1 MQIEF
6 EIDQQRLTRTSDA
19 YLIEG
24 SKNFVECI
32 FSFSSDWAELDKWAL
47 FKRDNNTYEIYIED
61 NKCLVPIQCTSAEG
75 EFTIS
80 VVGRKNAENV
90 TGTASDKLLTVRGSE
105 FVGGMGEEGRLT
117 ETYLVEVLGEVK
129 DLREKAAT
137 SEANAAE
144 SAQNAKGYADKAKEY
159 SESVNV
165 YIPSVSQDGVMTW
178 TNKAGLANPTPVNV
192 KGERGEKGEQGAKGD
207 TGATGAKGER
217 GEQGPQGLQGAKG
230 EKGEK
235 GDAFK
240 YTDFTAAQLAAL
252 KGPQGDRGLQ
262 GERGETGPRGATGPQ
277 GAKGDKGDAFTYAD
291 FTQEQLAGLKGPQG
305 DKGLQGL
312 QGERGERGLQGL
324 QGIQGVKGDTGT
336 PATVRIGTVE
346 TGAAGTSAS
355 VTNSGTASAAVFDF
369 IIPKGDKGATGD
381 RGPQGLQGAQGLRGE
396 KGEKGDQGTGV
407 TIKGKYDSLSA
418 LMAAHPTGKDGDAY
432 MVGVNLYAWSGT
444 EWIDC
449 GNIQGAKGERG
460 EQGPQGLQGA
470 KGEKGEKGDAFKYTD
485 FTAAQLA
492 ALKGPQ
498 GDRGLQGERGETG
511 PRGATGPQG
520 AKGDKGDAF
529 TYADFTQEQLAG
541 LKGPQG
547 DKGLQG
553 LQGERGERGL
563 QGLQGIQ
570 GVKGDTGTPATVR
583 IGTVE
588 TGAAGTSASVTNS
601 GTASAAVF
609 DFIIPKGDK
618 GATGDRGPQ
627 GLQGAKGEKGEKGE
641 KGDAF
646 TYNDF
651 TEEQLARLKGAKGDK
666 GDVGPQGLR
675 GEKGEQ
681 GVKGEQ
687 GLKGDT
693 GPKGETGEQGA
704 KGDTGTPATIKVG
717 TVKTGAAGTSVTVSN
732 SGTASAAVFDF
743 VIPRG
748 DKGDTGP
755 QGLQG
760 IQGATGATGPQGER
774 GPQGLQGERG
784 LQGLQGPKGNDGA
797 AGAAGAAATIKVGVV
812 TTGAAGTAAKVTN
825 SGTTSAAVLDFV
837 IPQGPKGDKGEQ
849 GAGSIVAVD
858 SELSSTSTNPV
869 QNKVVKA
876 AIDTVKKNMSQGF
889 QTVTDSI
896 PTKVSALENDA
907 EYLKKGANI
916 WVERYYTYVK
926 SGTSDAP
933 QVHVAQYTTSTGSFV
948 IDLGYFTSNLTGGQS
963 LVFTAYIQSTSDTA
977 GTLTINNAGTIKY
990 IGAAS
995 DLAITKAGLLL
1006 TVLMTKDWNDVVT
1019 SILQASKL
1027 GGGA

>member
-230 EKGEK
+230 EKG
-235 GDAFK
+235 DAFK

-460 EQGPQGLQGA
+460 E
-470 KGEKGEKGDAFKYTD
+470 
-485 FTAAQLA
+485 
-492 ALKGPQ
+492 
-498 GDRGLQGERGETG
+498 
-511 PRGATGPQG
+511 
-520 AKGDKGDAF
+520 
-529 TYADFTQEQLAG
+529 
-541 LKGPQG
+541 
-547 DKGLQG
+547 
-553 LQGERGERGL
+553 
-563 QGLQGIQ
+563 
-570 GVKGDTGTPATVR
+570 
-583 IGTVE
+583 
-588 TGAAGTSASVTNS
+588 
-601 GTASAAVF
+601 
-609 DFIIPKGDK
+609 
-618 GATGDRGPQ
+618 
-627 GLQGAKGEKGEKGE
+627 
-641 KGDAF
+641 
-646 TYNDF
+646 
-651 TEEQLARLKGAKGDK
+651 
-666 GDVGPQGLR
+666 
-675 GEKGEQ
+675 
-681 GVKGEQ
+681 
-687 GLKGDT
+687 
-693 GPKGETGEQGA
+693 
-704 KGDTGTPATIKVG
+704 
-717 TVKTGAAGTSVTVSN
+717 
-732 SGTASAAVFDF
+732 
-743 VIPRG
+743 
-748 DKGDTGP
+748 
-755 QGLQG
+755 
-760 IQGATGATGPQGER
+760 R

-889 QTVTDSI
+889 QAVTDSI

-948 IDLGYFTSNLTGGQS
+948 IDLGYFTSNLNGGQS

-1019 SILQASKL
+1019 SIVQASKL
-1027 GGGA
+1027 S

>member
-207 TGATGAKGER
+207 TG
-217 GEQGPQGLQGAKG
+217 
-230 EKGEK
+230 
-235 GDAFK
+235 
-240 YTDFTAAQLAAL
+240 
-252 KGPQGDRGLQ
+252 
-262 GERGETGPRGATGPQ
+262 
-277 GAKGDKGDAFTYAD
+277 
-291 FTQEQLAGLKGPQG
+291 
-305 DKGLQGL
+305 
-312 QGERGERGLQGL
+312 
-324 QGIQGVKGDTGT
+324 T

-355 VTNSGTASAAVFDF
+355 VANSGTASAAVFDF

-418 LMAAHPTGKDGDAY
+418 LMAAHPTGKNGDAY

-449 GNIQGAKGERG
+449 GNIQGPKGERG

-470 KGEKGEKGDAFKYTD
+470 KGDKGET
-485 FTAAQLA
+485 
-492 ALKGPQ
+492 
-498 GDRGLQGERGETG
+498 
-511 PRGATGPQG
+511 
-520 AKGDKGDAF
+520 
-529 TYADFTQEQLAG
+529 
-541 LKGPQG
+541 
-547 DKGLQG
+547 
-553 LQGERGERGL
+553 
-563 QGLQGIQ
+563 
-570 GVKGDTGTPATVR
+570 
-583 IGTVE
+583 
-588 TGAAGTSASVTNS
+588 
-601 GTASAAVF
+601 
-609 DFIIPKGDK
+609 
-618 GATGDRGPQ
+618 
-627 GLQGAKGEKGEKGE
+627 GEKGE

-666 GDVGPQGLR
+666 GDVGPQGPQGLR

-907 EYLKKGANI
+907 GYLTEHQSLAD
-916 WVERYYTYVK
+916 YVK
-926 SGTSDAP
+926 KTDIPSVPTKVSDLTLDIPFARTDTANTFTGLLTATSA
-933 QVHVAQYTTSTGSFV
+933 AFGLGSFGQEV
-948 IDLGYFTSNLTGGQS
+948 FDMPSLTGYNNVTPTKSTALIIAKGNLT
-963 LVFTAYIQSTSDTA
+963 LNMVHLIPATNRFTVFTAYILSSADY
-977 GTLTINNAGTIKY
+977 TLDIESLDSIEYVGK
-990 IGAAS
+990 AS
-995 DLAITKAGLLL
+995 DSAITSAGLLL
-1006 TVLMTKDWNDVVT
+1006 NIAIINNSNGYTTGIV
-1019 SILQASKL
+1019 QASKL

>member
-470 KGEKGEKGDAFKYTD
+470 KGEKGEKG
-485 FTAAQLA
+485 
-492 ALKGPQ
+492 
-498 GDRGLQGERGETG
+498 
-511 PRGATGPQG
+511 
-520 AKGDKGDAF
+520 
-529 TYADFTQEQLAG
+529 
-541 LKGPQG
+541 
-547 DKGLQG
+547 
-553 LQGERGERGL
+553 
-563 QGLQGIQ
+563 
-570 GVKGDTGTPATVR
+570 
-583 IGTVE
+583 
-588 TGAAGTSASVTNS
+588 
-601 GTASAAVF
+601 
-609 DFIIPKGDK
+609 
-618 GATGDRGPQ
+618 
-627 GLQGAKGEKGEKGE
+627 E

-760 IQGATGATGPQGER
+760 IQGATGATGPQGAKGDKGDAFTYADFTQEQLAGLK
-774 GPQGLQGERG
+774 GPQGDKGLQGLQGERG

>member
-381 RGPQGLQGAQGLRGE
+381 RGPQGLQG
-396 KGEKGDQGTGV
+396 
-407 TIKGKYDSLSA
+407 
-418 LMAAHPTGKDGDAY
+418 
-432 MVGVNLYAWSGT
+432 
-444 EWIDC
+444 
-449 GNIQGAKGERG
+449 
-460 EQGPQGLQGA
+460 
-470 KGEKGEKGDAFKYTD
+470 
-485 FTAAQLA
+485 
-492 ALKGPQ
+492 
-498 GDRGLQGERGETG
+498 
-511 PRGATGPQG
+511 
-520 AKGDKGDAF
+520 
-529 TYADFTQEQLAG
+529 
-541 LKGPQG
+541 
-547 DKGLQG
+547 
-553 LQGERGERGL
+553 
-563 QGLQGIQ
+563 
-570 GVKGDTGTPATVR
+570 
-583 IGTVE
+583 
-588 TGAAGTSASVTNS
+588 
-601 GTASAAVF
+601 
-609 DFIIPKGDK
+609 
-618 GATGDRGPQ
+618 
-627 GLQGAKGEKGEKGE
+627 
-641 KGDAF
+641 
-646 TYNDF
+646 
-651 TEEQLARLKGAKGDK
+651 
-666 GDVGPQGLR
+666 
-675 GEKGEQ
+675 
-681 GVKGEQ
+681 
-687 GLKGDT
+687 
-693 GPKGETGEQGA
+693 
-704 KGDTGTPATIKVG
+704 
-717 TVKTGAAGTSVTVSN
+717 
-732 SGTASAAVFDF
+732 
-743 VIPRG
+743 
-748 DKGDTGP
+748 
-755 QGLQG
+755 
-760 IQGATGATGPQGER
+760 
-774 GPQGLQGERG
+774 ERG

>member
-6 EIDQQRLTRTSDA
+6 GIDQQRLTRTSDA

-217 GEQGPQGLQGAKG
+217 GEQGPQGLQGA
-230 EKGEK
+230 KGEK

-470 KGEKGEKGDAFKYTD
+470 KGEKGEKG
-485 FTAAQLA
+485 
-492 ALKGPQ
+492 
-498 GDRGLQGERGETG
+498 
-511 PRGATGPQG
+511 
-520 AKGDKGDAF
+520 
-529 TYADFTQEQLAG
+529 
-541 LKGPQG
+541 
-547 DKGLQG
+547 
-553 LQGERGERGL
+553 
-563 QGLQGIQ
+563 
-570 GVKGDTGTPATVR
+570 
-583 IGTVE
+583 
-588 TGAAGTSASVTNS
+588 
-601 GTASAAVF
+601 
-609 DFIIPKGDK
+609 
-618 GATGDRGPQ
+618 
-627 GLQGAKGEKGEKGE
+627 E

-666 GDVGPQGLR
+666 GDVGPQGPQGLR

>member
-192 KGERGEKGEQGAKGD
+192 KGERGEKGEQGAKG
-207 TGATGAKGER
+207 
-217 GEQGPQGLQGAKG
+217 

-262 GERGETGPRGATGPQ
+262 GERGETGPR

-470 KGEKGEKGDAFKYTD
+470 KGEKGEKG
-485 FTAAQLA
+485 
-492 ALKGPQ
+492 
-498 GDRGLQGERGETG
+498 
-511 PRGATGPQG
+511 
-520 AKGDKGDAF
+520 
-529 TYADFTQEQLAG
+529 
-541 LKGPQG
+541 
-547 DKGLQG
+547 
-553 LQGERGERGL
+553 
-563 QGLQGIQ
+563 
-570 GVKGDTGTPATVR
+570 
-583 IGTVE
+583 
-588 TGAAGTSASVTNS
+588 
-601 GTASAAVF
+601 
-609 DFIIPKGDK
+609 
-618 GATGDRGPQ
+618 
-627 GLQGAKGEKGEKGE
+627 E

-760 IQGATGATGPQGER
+760 IQGATGATGPQGEQ

>member
-6 EIDQQRLTRTSDA
+6 EIDGMRLTRTSDA

-24 SKNFVECI
+24 SENFIECV
-32 FSFSSDWAELDKWAL
+32 FSFSSDWNELDKWAL

-217 GEQGPQGLQGAKG
+217 GEQGPQGLQGA
-230 EKGEK
+230 KGEK

-460 EQGPQGLQGA
+460 
-470 KGEKGEKGDAFKYTD
+470 
-485 FTAAQLA
+485 
-492 ALKGPQ
+492 
-498 GDRGLQGERGETG
+498 
-511 PRGATGPQG
+511 
-520 AKGDKGDAF
+520 
-529 TYADFTQEQLAG
+529 
-541 LKGPQG
+541 
-547 DKGLQG
+547 
-553 LQGERGERGL
+553 
-563 QGLQGIQ
+563 
-570 GVKGDTGTPATVR
+570 
-583 IGTVE
+583 
-588 TGAAGTSASVTNS
+588 
-601 GTASAAVF
+601 
-609 DFIIPKGDK
+609 
-618 GATGDRGPQ
+618 DRGPQ
-627 GLQGAKGEKGEKGE
+627 GLQGAKGDKGETGE

-666 GDVGPQGLR
+666 GDVGPQGPQGLR

-717 TVKTGAAGTSVTVSN
+717 TVKTGAAGTSVTISN

-948 IDLGYFTSNLTGGQS
+948 IDLGYFTSNLKGGQS

-1019 SILQASKL
+1019 SIVQASKL
-1027 GGGA
+1027 S

>member
-217 GEQGPQGLQGAKG
+217 GEQ
-230 EKGEK
+230 
-235 GDAFK
+235 
-240 YTDFTAAQLAAL
+240 
-252 KGPQGDRGLQ
+252 
-262 GERGETGPRGATGPQ
+262 
-277 GAKGDKGDAFTYAD
+277 
-291 FTQEQLAGLKGPQG
+291 
-305 DKGLQGL
+305 
-312 QGERGERGLQGL
+312 
-324 QGIQGVKGDTGT
+324 
-336 PATVRIGTVE
+336 
-346 TGAAGTSAS
+346 
-355 VTNSGTASAAVFDF
+355 
-369 IIPKGDKGATGD
+369 
-381 RGPQGLQGAQGLRGE
+381 
-396 KGEKGDQGTGV
+396 
-407 TIKGKYDSLSA
+407 
-418 LMAAHPTGKDGDAY
+418 
-432 MVGVNLYAWSGT
+432 
-444 EWIDC
+444 
-449 GNIQGAKGERG
+449 
-460 EQGPQGLQGA
+460 
-470 KGEKGEKGDAFKYTD
+470 
-485 FTAAQLA
+485 
-492 ALKGPQ
+492 
-498 GDRGLQGERGETG
+498 
-511 PRGATGPQG
+511 
-520 AKGDKGDAF
+520 
-529 TYADFTQEQLAG
+529 
-541 LKGPQG
+541 
-547 DKGLQG
+547 
-553 LQGERGERGL
+553 
-563 QGLQGIQ
+563 
-570 GVKGDTGTPATVR
+570 
-583 IGTVE
+583 
-588 TGAAGTSASVTNS
+588 
-601 GTASAAVF
+601 
-609 DFIIPKGDK
+609 
-618 GATGDRGPQ
+618 GPQ

>member
-24 SKNFVECI
+24 SENFIECV
-32 FSFSSDWAELDKWAL
+32 FAFSSDWDELDKWAL

-230 EKGEK
+230 DKGEK

-305 DKGLQGL
+305 ERGPQGL

-355 VTNSGTASAAVFDF
+355 VANSGTASAAVFDF

-470 KGEKGEKGDAFKYTD
+470 KGEKGEKGEKGDAFTYNDFTEEQLARLKGAKGDKGDAFKYTD

-511 PRGATGPQG
+511 PR
-520 AKGDKGDAF
+520 
-529 TYADFTQEQLAG
+529 
-541 LKGPQG
+541 
-547 DKGLQG
+547 
-553 LQGERGERGL
+553 
-563 QGLQGIQ
+563 
-570 GVKGDTGTPATVR
+570 
-583 IGTVE
+583 
-588 TGAAGTSASVTNS
+588 
-601 GTASAAVF
+601 
-609 DFIIPKGDK
+609 
-618 GATGDRGPQ
+618 
-627 GLQGAKGEKGEKGE
+627 
-641 KGDAF
+641 
-646 TYNDF
+646 
-651 TEEQLARLKGAKGDK
+651 
-666 GDVGPQGLR
+666 
-675 GEKGEQ
+675 
-681 GVKGEQ
+681 
-687 GLKGDT
+687 
-693 GPKGETGEQGA
+693 
-704 KGDTGTPATIKVG
+704 
-717 TVKTGAAGTSVTVSN
+717 
-732 SGTASAAVFDF
+732 
-743 VIPRG
+743 
-748 DKGDTGP
+748 
-755 QGLQG
+755 
-760 IQGATGATGPQGER
+760 GATGPQGER

-916 WVERYYTYVK
+916 RVERYYTYVK

>member
-460 EQGPQGLQGA
+460 
-470 KGEKGEKGDAFKYTD
+470 
-485 FTAAQLA
+485 
-492 ALKGPQ
+492 
-498 GDRGLQGERGETG
+498 
-511 PRGATGPQG
+511 
-520 AKGDKGDAF
+520 
-529 TYADFTQEQLAG
+529 
-541 LKGPQG
+541 
-547 DKGLQG
+547 
-553 LQGERGERGL
+553 
-563 QGLQGIQ
+563 
-570 GVKGDTGTPATVR
+570 
-583 IGTVE
+583 
-588 TGAAGTSASVTNS
+588 
-601 GTASAAVF
+601 
-609 DFIIPKGDK
+609 
-618 GATGDRGPQ
+618 DRGPQ
-627 GLQGAKGEKGEKGE
+627 GLQGAKGDKGETGE

-666 GDVGPQGLR
+666 GDVGPQGPQGLR

-717 TVKTGAAGTSVTVSN
+717 TVKTGAAGTSVTISN

-760 IQGATGATGPQGER
+760 IQGATGATGPQGDR

-916 WVERYYTYVK
+916 CVERYYTYVK

-948 IDLGYFTSNLTGGQS
+948 IDLGYFTSNLNGGQS

-1019 SILQASKL
+1019 SIVQASKL
-1027 GGGA
+1027 S

>member
-470 KGEKGEKGDAFKYTD
+470 KGEKGEKG
-485 FTAAQLA
+485 
-492 ALKGPQ
+492 
-498 GDRGLQGERGETG
+498 
-511 PRGATGPQG
+511 
-520 AKGDKGDAF
+520 
-529 TYADFTQEQLAG
+529 
-541 LKGPQG
+541 
-547 DKGLQG
+547 
-553 LQGERGERGL
+553 
-563 QGLQGIQ
+563 
-570 GVKGDTGTPATVR
+570 
-583 IGTVE
+583 
-588 TGAAGTSASVTNS
+588 
-601 GTASAAVF
+601 
-609 DFIIPKGDK
+609 
-618 GATGDRGPQ
+618 
-627 GLQGAKGEKGEKGE
+627 E

-1019 SILQASKL
+1019 SIVQASKL
-1027 GGGA
+1027 S

>member
-230 EKGEK
+230 DKGEK

-305 DKGLQGL
+305 ERGPQGL

-336 PATVRIGTVE
+336 PATVRIGTVK
-346 TGAAGTSAS
+346 TGAAGTS
-355 VTNSGTASAAVFDF
+355 VTVSNSGTASAAVFDF
-369 IIPKGDKGATGD
+369 VIPRGDKGDT
-381 RGPQGLQGAQGLRGE
+381 GPQGLQG
-396 KGEKGDQGTGV
+396 
-407 TIKGKYDSLSA
+407 
-418 LMAAHPTGKDGDAY
+418 
-432 MVGVNLYAWSGT
+432 
-444 EWIDC
+444 
-449 GNIQGAKGERG
+449 IQGATGATGPQGERG
-460 EQGPQGLQGA
+460 PQ
-470 KGEKGEKGDAFKYTD
+470 
-485 FTAAQLA
+485 
-492 ALKGPQ
+492 
-498 GDRGLQGERGETG
+498 GLQGERGETG

-547 DKGLQG
+547 ERGPQG

-583 IGTVE
+583 I
-588 TGAAGTSASVTNS
+588 
-601 GTASAAVF
+601 
-609 DFIIPKGDK
+609 
-618 GATGDRGPQ
+618 
-627 GLQGAKGEKGEKGE
+627 
-641 KGDAF
+641 
-646 TYNDF
+646 
-651 TEEQLARLKGAKGDK
+651 
-666 GDVGPQGLR
+666 
-675 GEKGEQ
+675 
-681 GVKGEQ
+681 
-687 GLKGDT
+687 
-693 GPKGETGEQGA
+693 
-704 KGDTGTPATIKVG
+704 G

>member
-6 EIDQQRLTRTSDA
+6 EIDGMRLTRTSDA
-19 YLIEG
+19 YVIEG
-24 SKNFVECI
+24 SKNFVECV
-32 FSFSSDWAELDKWAL
+32 FSFSSDWNELDKWAL
-47 FKRDNNTYEIYIED
+47 FKRNNNTYEIFIEN

-80 VVGRKNAENV
+80 VVGRKNAKNV

-230 EKGEK
+230 DKGEK

-277 GAKGDKGDAFTYAD
+277 GTKGDKGDAFTYAD

-305 DKGLQGL
+305 L

-324 QGIQGVKGDTGT
+324 QGIQGIQGVKGDTGT

-355 VTNSGTASAAVFDF
+355 VANSGTASAAVFDF

-418 LMAAHPTGKDGDAY
+418 LMAAHPTGKGGDAY

-449 GNIQGAKGERG
+449 GNIQGPKGERG

-470 KGEKGEKGDAFKYTD
+470 KGD
-485 FTAAQLA
+485 
-492 ALKGPQ
+492 
-498 GDRGLQGERGETG
+498 
-511 PRGATGPQG
+511 
-520 AKGDKGDAF
+520 
-529 TYADFTQEQLAG
+529 
-541 LKGPQG
+541 
-547 DKGLQG
+547 
-553 LQGERGERGL
+553 
-563 QGLQGIQ
+563 
-570 GVKGDTGTPATVR
+570 
-583 IGTVE
+583 
-588 TGAAGTSASVTNS
+588 
-601 GTASAAVF
+601 
-609 DFIIPKGDK
+609 
-618 GATGDRGPQ
+618 
-627 GLQGAKGEKGEKGE
+627 KGEKGE

-774 GPQGLQGERG
+774 GPRGLQGERG

-858 SELSSTSTNPV
+858 SELLSTSTNPV

-1019 SILQASKL
+1019 SIVQASKL
-1027 GGGA
+1027 S

>member
-207 TGATGAKGER
+207 TGATG
-217 GEQGPQGLQGAKG
+217 
-230 EKGEK
+230 
-235 GDAFK
+235 
-240 YTDFTAAQLAAL
+240 
-252 KGPQGDRGLQ
+252 
-262 GERGETGPRGATGPQ
+262 PQ

-460 EQGPQGLQGA
+460 EQ
-470 KGEKGEKGDAFKYTD
+470 
-485 FTAAQLA
+485 
-492 ALKGPQ
+492 
-498 GDRGLQGERGETG
+498 
-511 PRGATGPQG
+511 
-520 AKGDKGDAF
+520 
-529 TYADFTQEQLAG
+529 
-541 LKGPQG
+541 
-547 DKGLQG
+547 
-553 LQGERGERGL
+553 
-563 QGLQGIQ
+563 
-570 GVKGDTGTPATVR
+570 
-583 IGTVE
+583 
-588 TGAAGTSASVTNS
+588 
-601 GTASAAVF
+601 
-609 DFIIPKGDK
+609 
-618 GATGDRGPQ
+618 GPQ

>member
-470 KGEKGEKGDAFKYTD
+470 KGEKGEKG
-485 FTAAQLA
+485 
-492 ALKGPQ
+492 
-498 GDRGLQGERGETG
+498 
-511 PRGATGPQG
+511 
-520 AKGDKGDAF
+520 
-529 TYADFTQEQLAG
+529 
-541 LKGPQG
+541 
-547 DKGLQG
+547 
-553 LQGERGERGL
+553 
-563 QGLQGIQ
+563 
-570 GVKGDTGTPATVR
+570 
-583 IGTVE
+583 
-588 TGAAGTSASVTNS
+588 
-601 GTASAAVF
+601 
-609 DFIIPKGDK
+609 
-618 GATGDRGPQ
+618 
-627 GLQGAKGEKGEKGE
+627 E

-1027 GGGA
+1027 GSGT

>member
-217 GEQGPQGLQGAKG
+217 GE
-230 EKGEK
+230 
-235 GDAFK
+235 
-240 YTDFTAAQLAAL
+240 
-252 KGPQGDRGLQ
+252 
-262 GERGETGPRGATGPQ
+262 
-277 GAKGDKGDAFTYAD
+277 
-291 FTQEQLAGLKGPQG
+291 
-305 DKGLQGL
+305 
-312 QGERGERGLQGL
+312 RGLQGL

-449 GNIQGAKGERG
+449 GNIQGPKGERG
-460 EQGPQGLQGA
+460 EQ
-470 KGEKGEKGDAFKYTD
+470 
-485 FTAAQLA
+485 
-492 ALKGPQ
+492 
-498 GDRGLQGERGETG
+498 
-511 PRGATGPQG
+511 
-520 AKGDKGDAF
+520 
-529 TYADFTQEQLAG
+529 
-541 LKGPQG
+541 
-547 DKGLQG
+547 
-553 LQGERGERGL
+553 
-563 QGLQGIQ
+563 
-570 GVKGDTGTPATVR
+570 
-583 IGTVE
+583 
-588 TGAAGTSASVTNS
+588 
-601 GTASAAVF
+601 
-609 DFIIPKGDK
+609 
-618 GATGDRGPQ
+618 GPQ

-666 GDVGPQGLR
+666 GDVGPQGPQGLR

-704 KGDTGTPATIKVG
+704 KGDNGTPATIKVG

-760 IQGATGATGPQGER
+760 IQGATGATGPQGDR

-858 SELSSTSTNPV
+858 SELLSTSTNPV

>member
-1 MQIEF
+1 M
-6 EIDQQRLTRTSDA
+6 
-19 YLIEG
+19 
-24 SKNFVECI
+24 
-32 FSFSSDWAELDKWAL
+32 
-47 FKRDNNTYEIYIED
+47 
-61 NKCLVPIQCTSAEG
+61 
-75 EFTIS
+75 
-80 VVGRKNAENV
+80 
-90 TGTASDKLLTVRGSE
+90 
-105 FVGGMGEEGRLT
+105 
-117 ETYLVEVLGEVK
+117 
-129 DLREKAAT
+129 
-137 SEANAAE
+137 
-144 SAQNAKGYADKAKEY
+144 
-159 SESVNV
+159 
-165 YIPSVSQDGVMTW
+165 
-178 TNKAGLANPTPVNV
+178 
-192 KGERGEKGEQGAKGD
+192 
-207 TGATGAKGER
+207 
-217 GEQGPQGLQGAKG
+217 
-230 EKGEK
+230 
-235 GDAFK
+235 
-240 YTDFTAAQLAAL
+240 
-252 KGPQGDRGLQ
+252 
-262 GERGETGPRGATGPQ
+262 
-277 GAKGDKGDAFTYAD
+277 
-291 FTQEQLAGLKGPQG
+291 
-305 DKGLQGL
+305 
-312 QGERGERGLQGL
+312 
-324 QGIQGVKGDTGT
+324 
-336 PATVRIGTVE
+336 
-346 TGAAGTSAS
+346 
-355 VTNSGTASAAVFDF
+355 
-369 IIPKGDKGATGD
+369 
-381 RGPQGLQGAQGLRGE
+381 
-396 KGEKGDQGTGV
+396 
-407 TIKGKYDSLSA
+407 
-418 LMAAHPTGKDGDAY
+418 
-432 MVGVNLYAWSGT
+432 
-444 EWIDC
+444 
-449 GNIQGAKGERG
+449 
-460 EQGPQGLQGA
+460 
-470 KGEKGEKGDAFKYTD
+470 
-485 FTAAQLA
+485 
-492 ALKGPQ
+492 
-498 GDRGLQGERGETG
+498 
-511 PRGATGPQG
+511 
-520 AKGDKGDAF
+520 
-529 TYADFTQEQLAG
+529 
-541 LKGPQG
+541 
-547 DKGLQG
+547 
-553 LQGERGERGL
+553 
-563 QGLQGIQ
+563 
-570 GVKGDTGTPATVR
+570 
-583 IGTVE
+583 
-588 TGAAGTSASVTNS
+588 
-601 GTASAAVF
+601 
-609 DFIIPKGDK
+609 
-618 GATGDRGPQ
+618 
-627 GLQGAKGEKGEKGE
+627 
-641 KGDAF
+641 
-646 TYNDF
+646 
-651 TEEQLARLKGAKGDK
+651 
-666 GDVGPQGLR
+666 R

-1027 GGGA
+1027 GSGT

>member
-207 TGATGAKGER
+207 TGATGAKG
-217 GEQGPQGLQGAKG
+217 
-230 EKGEK
+230 
-235 GDAFK
+235 
-240 YTDFTAAQLAAL
+240 
-252 KGPQGDRGLQ
+252 
-262 GERGETGPRGATGPQ
+262 
-277 GAKGDKGDAFTYAD
+277 DKGDAFTYAD

-432 MVGVNLYAWSGT
+432 MVGINLYAWSGT

-460 EQGPQGLQGA
+460 EQ
-470 KGEKGEKGDAFKYTD
+470 
-485 FTAAQLA
+485 
-492 ALKGPQ
+492 
-498 GDRGLQGERGETG
+498 
-511 PRGATGPQG
+511 
-520 AKGDKGDAF
+520 
-529 TYADFTQEQLAG
+529 
-541 LKGPQG
+541 
-547 DKGLQG
+547 
-553 LQGERGERGL
+553 
-563 QGLQGIQ
+563 
-570 GVKGDTGTPATVR
+570 
-583 IGTVE
+583 
-588 TGAAGTSASVTNS
+588 
-601 GTASAAVF
+601 
-609 DFIIPKGDK
+609 
-618 GATGDRGPQ
+618 GPQ

>member
-470 KGEKGEKGDAFKYTD
+470 KGEKGEKG
-485 FTAAQLA
+485 
-492 ALKGPQ
+492 
-498 GDRGLQGERGETG
+498 
-511 PRGATGPQG
+511 
-520 AKGDKGDAF
+520 
-529 TYADFTQEQLAG
+529 
-541 LKGPQG
+541 
-547 DKGLQG
+547 
-553 LQGERGERGL
+553 
-563 QGLQGIQ
+563 
-570 GVKGDTGTPATVR
+570 
-583 IGTVE
+583 
-588 TGAAGTSASVTNS
+588 
-601 GTASAAVF
+601 
-609 DFIIPKGDK
+609 
-618 GATGDRGPQ
+618 
-627 GLQGAKGEKGEKGE
+627 E

-774 GPQGLQGERG
+774 GPQGLQGA
-784 LQGLQGPKGNDGA
+784 QGLRGE
-797 AGAAGAAATIKVGVV
+797 
-812 TTGAAGTAAKVTN
+812 
-825 SGTTSAAVLDFV
+825 
-837 IPQGPKGDKGEQ
+837 KGDKGEQ

>member
-230 EKGEK
+230 EKG
-235 GDAFK
+235 DAFK

-460 EQGPQGLQGA
+460 EQ
-470 KGEKGEKGDAFKYTD
+470 
-485 FTAAQLA
+485 
-492 ALKGPQ
+492 
-498 GDRGLQGERGETG
+498 
-511 PRGATGPQG
+511 
-520 AKGDKGDAF
+520 
-529 TYADFTQEQLAG
+529 
-541 LKGPQG
+541 
-547 DKGLQG
+547 
-553 LQGERGERGL
+553 
-563 QGLQGIQ
+563 
-570 GVKGDTGTPATVR
+570 
-583 IGTVE
+583 
-588 TGAAGTSASVTNS
+588 
-601 GTASAAVF
+601 
-609 DFIIPKGDK
+609 
-618 GATGDRGPQ
+618 GPQ

>member
-207 TGATGAKGER
+207 TG
-217 GEQGPQGLQGAKG
+217 
-230 EKGEK
+230 
-235 GDAFK
+235 
-240 YTDFTAAQLAAL
+240 
-252 KGPQGDRGLQ
+252 
-262 GERGETGPRGATGPQ
+262 
-277 GAKGDKGDAFTYAD
+277 
-291 FTQEQLAGLKGPQG
+291 
-305 DKGLQGL
+305 
-312 QGERGERGLQGL
+312 
-324 QGIQGVKGDTGT
+324 T

-449 GNIQGAKGERG
+449 GNIQGPKGERG
-460 EQGPQGLQGA
+460 EQ
-470 KGEKGEKGDAFKYTD
+470 
-485 FTAAQLA
+485 
-492 ALKGPQ
+492 
-498 GDRGLQGERGETG
+498 
-511 PRGATGPQG
+511 
-520 AKGDKGDAF
+520 
-529 TYADFTQEQLAG
+529 
-541 LKGPQG
+541 
-547 DKGLQG
+547 
-553 LQGERGERGL
+553 
-563 QGLQGIQ
+563 
-570 GVKGDTGTPATVR
+570 
-583 IGTVE
+583 
-588 TGAAGTSASVTNS
+588 
-601 GTASAAVF
+601 
-609 DFIIPKGDK
+609 
-618 GATGDRGPQ
+618 GPQ

-666 GDVGPQGLR
+666 GDVGPQGPQGLR

-704 KGDTGTPATIKVG
+704 KGDNGTPATIKVG

-760 IQGATGATGPQGER
+760 IQGATGATGPQGDR

-858 SELSSTSTNPV
+858 SELLSTSTNPV

>member
-460 EQGPQGLQGA
+460 EQGPQGLQG
-470 KGEKGEKGDAFKYTD
+470 
-485 FTAAQLA
+485 
-492 ALKGPQ
+492 
-498 GDRGLQGERGETG
+498 
-511 PRGATGPQG
+511 
-520 AKGDKGDAF
+520 
-529 TYADFTQEQLAG
+529 
-541 LKGPQG
+541 
-547 DKGLQG
+547 
-553 LQGERGERGL
+553 
-563 QGLQGIQ
+563 
-570 GVKGDTGTPATVR
+570 
-583 IGTVE
+583 
-588 TGAAGTSASVTNS
+588 
-601 GTASAAVF
+601 
-609 DFIIPKGDK
+609 
-618 GATGDRGPQ
+618 
-627 GLQGAKGEKGEKGE
+627 
-641 KGDAF
+641 
-646 TYNDF
+646 
-651 TEEQLARLKGAKGDK
+651 
-666 GDVGPQGLR
+666 
-675 GEKGEQ
+675 
-681 GVKGEQ
+681 
-687 GLKGDT
+687 
-693 GPKGETGEQGA
+693 
-704 KGDTGTPATIKVG
+704 
-717 TVKTGAAGTSVTVSN
+717 
-732 SGTASAAVFDF
+732 
-743 VIPRG
+743 
-748 DKGDTGP
+748 
-755 QGLQG
+755 
-760 IQGATGATGPQGER
+760 
-774 GPQGLQGERG
+774 
-784 LQGLQGPKGNDGA
+784 PKGNDGA

-1019 SILQASKL
+1019 SIVQASKL
-1027 GGGA
+1027 S

>member
-369 IIPKGDKGATGD
+369 
-381 RGPQGLQGAQGLRGE
+381 
-396 KGEKGDQGTGV
+396 
-407 TIKGKYDSLSA
+407 
-418 LMAAHPTGKDGDAY
+418 
-432 MVGVNLYAWSGT
+432 
-444 EWIDC
+444 
-449 GNIQGAKGERG
+449 
-460 EQGPQGLQGA
+460 
-470 KGEKGEKGDAFKYTD
+470 
-485 FTAAQLA
+485 
-492 ALKGPQ
+492 
-498 GDRGLQGERGETG
+498 
-511 PRGATGPQG
+511 
-520 AKGDKGDAF
+520 
-529 TYADFTQEQLAG
+529 
-541 LKGPQG
+541 
-547 DKGLQG
+547 
-553 LQGERGERGL
+553 
-563 QGLQGIQ
+563 
-570 GVKGDTGTPATVR
+570 
-583 IGTVE
+583 
-588 TGAAGTSASVTNS
+588 
-601 GTASAAVF
+601 
-609 DFIIPKGDK
+609 
-618 GATGDRGPQ
+618 
-627 GLQGAKGEKGEKGE
+627 
-641 KGDAF
+641 
-646 TYNDF
+646 
-651 TEEQLARLKGAKGDK
+651 
-666 GDVGPQGLR
+666 
-675 GEKGEQ
+675 
-681 GVKGEQ
+681 
-687 GLKGDT
+687 
-693 GPKGETGEQGA
+693 
-704 KGDTGTPATIKVG
+704 
-717 TVKTGAAGTSVTVSN
+717 
-732 SGTASAAVFDF
+732 

-849 GAGSIVAVD
+849 GASSIVAVD

-933 QVHVAQYTTSTGSFV
+933 QVHVAQYTTSKGSFV

-990 IGAAS
+990 IDAAS

>member
-6 EIDQQRLTRTSDA
+6 GIDQQRLTRTSDA

-235 GDAFK
+235 G
-240 YTDFTAAQLAAL
+240 
-252 KGPQGDRGLQ
+252 
-262 GERGETGPRGATGPQ
+262 
-277 GAKGDKGDAFTYAD
+277 
-291 FTQEQLAGLKGPQG
+291 
-305 DKGLQGL
+305 
-312 QGERGERGLQGL
+312 
-324 QGIQGVKGDTGT
+324 
-336 PATVRIGTVE
+336 
-346 TGAAGTSAS
+346 
-355 VTNSGTASAAVFDF
+355 
-369 IIPKGDKGATGD
+369 
-381 RGPQGLQGAQGLRGE
+381 
-396 KGEKGDQGTGV
+396 
-407 TIKGKYDSLSA
+407 
-418 LMAAHPTGKDGDAY
+418 
-432 MVGVNLYAWSGT
+432 
-444 EWIDC
+444 
-449 GNIQGAKGERG
+449 
-460 EQGPQGLQGA
+460 
-470 KGEKGEKGDAFKYTD
+470 
-485 FTAAQLA
+485 
-492 ALKGPQ
+492 
-498 GDRGLQGERGETG
+498 
-511 PRGATGPQG
+511 
-520 AKGDKGDAF
+520 
-529 TYADFTQEQLAG
+529 
-541 LKGPQG
+541 
-547 DKGLQG
+547 
-553 LQGERGERGL
+553 
-563 QGLQGIQ
+563 
-570 GVKGDTGTPATVR
+570 
-583 IGTVE
+583 
-588 TGAAGTSASVTNS
+588 
-601 GTASAAVF
+601 
-609 DFIIPKGDK
+609 
-618 GATGDRGPQ
+618 
-627 GLQGAKGEKGEKGE
+627 E

-666 GDVGPQGLR
+666 GDVGPQGPQGLR

>member
-144 SAQNAKGYADKAKEY
+144 SAQNAKGYARLAKEY

-460 EQGPQGLQGA
+460 EQ
-470 KGEKGEKGDAFKYTD
+470 
-485 FTAAQLA
+485 
-492 ALKGPQ
+492 
-498 GDRGLQGERGETG
+498 
-511 PRGATGPQG
+511 
-520 AKGDKGDAF
+520 
-529 TYADFTQEQLAG
+529 
-541 LKGPQG
+541 
-547 DKGLQG
+547 
-553 LQGERGERGL
+553 
-563 QGLQGIQ
+563 
-570 GVKGDTGTPATVR
+570 
-583 IGTVE
+583 
-588 TGAAGTSASVTNS
+588 
-601 GTASAAVF
+601 
-609 DFIIPKGDK
+609 
-618 GATGDRGPQ
+618 GPQ

>member
-137 SEANAAE
+137 SEANATE

-207 TGATGAKGER
+207 T
-217 GEQGPQGLQGAKG
+217 
-230 EKGEK
+230 
-235 GDAFK
+235 
-240 YTDFTAAQLAAL
+240 
-252 KGPQGDRGLQ
+252 
-262 GERGETGPRGATGPQ
+262 GATGPQ

-460 EQGPQGLQGA
+460 EQ
-470 KGEKGEKGDAFKYTD
+470 
-485 FTAAQLA
+485 
-492 ALKGPQ
+492 
-498 GDRGLQGERGETG
+498 
-511 PRGATGPQG
+511 
-520 AKGDKGDAF
+520 
-529 TYADFTQEQLAG
+529 
-541 LKGPQG
+541 
-547 DKGLQG
+547 
-553 LQGERGERGL
+553 
-563 QGLQGIQ
+563 
-570 GVKGDTGTPATVR
+570 
-583 IGTVE
+583 
-588 TGAAGTSASVTNS
+588 
-601 GTASAAVF
+601 
-609 DFIIPKGDK
+609 
-618 GATGDRGPQ
+618 GPQ

>member
-470 KGEKGEKGDAFKYTD
+470 KGEKGEKG
-485 FTAAQLA
+485 
-492 ALKGPQ
+492 
-498 GDRGLQGERGETG
+498 
-511 PRGATGPQG
+511 
-520 AKGDKGDAF
+520 
-529 TYADFTQEQLAG
+529 
-541 LKGPQG
+541 
-547 DKGLQG
+547 
-553 LQGERGERGL
+553 
-563 QGLQGIQ
+563 
-570 GVKGDTGTPATVR
+570 
-583 IGTVE
+583 
-588 TGAAGTSASVTNS
+588 
-601 GTASAAVF
+601 
-609 DFIIPKGDK
+609 
-618 GATGDRGPQ
+618 
-627 GLQGAKGEKGEKGE
+627 E

-933 QVHVAQYTTSTGSFV
+933 PVHVAQYTTSTGSFV

>member
-230 EKGEK
+230 DKGEK

-305 DKGLQGL
+305 ERGPQGL

-355 VTNSGTASAAVFDF
+355 VANSGTASAAVFDF

-381 RGPQGLQGAQGLRGE
+381 REPQGLQGAQGLRGE

-418 LMAAHPTGKDGDAY
+418 LMAAHPTGKNGDAY

-449 GNIQGAKGERG
+449 GNIQGPKGERG

-470 KGEKGEKGDAFKYTD
+470 KGD
-485 FTAAQLA
+485 
-492 ALKGPQ
+492 
-498 GDRGLQGERGETG
+498 
-511 PRGATGPQG
+511 
-520 AKGDKGDAF
+520 
-529 TYADFTQEQLAG
+529 
-541 LKGPQG
+541 
-547 DKGLQG
+547 
-553 LQGERGERGL
+553 
-563 QGLQGIQ
+563 
-570 GVKGDTGTPATVR
+570 
-583 IGTVE
+583 
-588 TGAAGTSASVTNS
+588 
-601 GTASAAVF
+601 
-609 DFIIPKGDK
+609 
-618 GATGDRGPQ
+618 
-627 GLQGAKGEKGEKGE
+627 KGEKGE

-666 GDVGPQGLR
+666 GDVGPQGPQGLR

-876 AIDTVKKNMSQGF
+876 AIDSVAAS
-889 QTVTDSI
+889 V
-896 PTKVSALENDA
+896 PTKVSDLPNDA
-907 EYLKKGANI
+907 GYLTQHQSLADYAKTSVANT
-916 WVERYYTYVK
+916 WTAAQTLNFLSVYYEKYPIYIVT
-926 SGTSDAP
+926 GTNDTPIISAMMYK
-933 QVHVAQYTTSTGSFV
+933 ATNNFTL
-948 IDLGYFTSNLTGGQS
+948 DLGALAMKVDKSQISVFSAYFT
-963 LVFTAYIQSTSDTA
+963 ADADYA
-977 GTLTINNAGTIKY
+977 LTITNCGTVKY
-990 IGAAS
+990 IGSAS
-995 DLAITKAGLLL
+995 DVAITSSGLLL
-1006 TVLMTKDWNDVVT
+1006 NIMMVKDASNNLT
-1019 SILQASKL
+1019 SIVQANKL
-1027 GGGA
+1027 S

>member
-217 GEQGPQGLQGAKG
+217 GEQGP
-230 EKGEK
+230 
-235 GDAFK
+235 
-240 YTDFTAAQLAAL
+240 
-252 KGPQGDRGLQ
+252 
-262 GERGETGPRGATGPQ
+262 
-277 GAKGDKGDAFTYAD
+277 
-291 FTQEQLAGLKGPQG
+291 
-305 DKGLQGL
+305 
-312 QGERGERGLQGL
+312 
-324 QGIQGVKGDTGT
+324 
-336 PATVRIGTVE
+336 
-346 TGAAGTSAS
+346 
-355 VTNSGTASAAVFDF
+355 
-369 IIPKGDKGATGD
+369 
-381 RGPQGLQGAQGLRGE
+381 
-396 KGEKGDQGTGV
+396 
-407 TIKGKYDSLSA
+407 
-418 LMAAHPTGKDGDAY
+418 
-432 MVGVNLYAWSGT
+432 
-444 EWIDC
+444 
-449 GNIQGAKGERG
+449 
-460 EQGPQGLQGA
+460 
-470 KGEKGEKGDAFKYTD
+470 
-485 FTAAQLA
+485 
-492 ALKGPQ
+492 
-498 GDRGLQGERGETG
+498 
-511 PRGATGPQG
+511 
-520 AKGDKGDAF
+520 
-529 TYADFTQEQLAG
+529 
-541 LKGPQG
+541 
-547 DKGLQG
+547 
-553 LQGERGERGL
+553 
-563 QGLQGIQ
+563 
-570 GVKGDTGTPATVR
+570 
-583 IGTVE
+583 
-588 TGAAGTSASVTNS
+588 
-601 GTASAAVF
+601 
-609 DFIIPKGDK
+609 
-618 GATGDRGPQ
+618 
-627 GLQGAKGEKGEKGE
+627 
-641 KGDAF
+641 
-646 TYNDF
+646 
-651 TEEQLARLKGAKGDK
+651 
-666 GDVGPQGLR
+666 
-675 GEKGEQ
+675 
-681 GVKGEQ
+681 
-687 GLKGDT
+687 
-693 GPKGETGEQGA
+693 
-704 KGDTGTPATIKVG
+704 
-717 TVKTGAAGTSVTVSN
+717 
-732 SGTASAAVFDF
+732 
-743 VIPRG
+743 
-748 DKGDTGP
+748 
-755 QGLQG
+755 
-760 IQGATGATGPQGER
+760 
-774 GPQGLQGERG
+774 
-784 LQGLQGPKGNDGA
+784 QGLQGPKGNDGA

-1019 SILQASKL
+1019 SIVQASKL
-1027 GGGA
+1027 S